1 MKCSHGIEQSTLRN
15 SILDIFKMSK
25 IDIYKKFC
33 KTLSSIICA
42 IEHLV
47 GKTQKAI
54 ICIVTILFL
63 YIFKKKYLGDFY
75 VIIIYYKM
83 ITKKS
88 PKKYGKKNN
97 KYYCDIC
104 DYYTCNKK
112 DFSKHLK
119 TFKHKNKQNDNQ
131 KTPIVEFSCIY
142 CDKVYKYKSG
152 LSRHRKNCKY
162 TNKEFVEKGEISY
175 HLSPKE
181 DNEKIPKKKHDEDS
195 VMTNA
200 ILKLVESNQKLSEQN
215 AEMMKCMK
223 EQSKVTQELIP
234 KVGNTTN
241 NISINFFLNE
251 QCKNAMNLTD
261 FINQLQVSLEDLQYS
276 KNNGFIEGVT
286 NIFTKQLQDLKPTER
301 PIHCSDKKRLQFYVK
316 DNDTWQKDENNTKI
330 DETIYNIKMAQTK
343 KLTEWE
349 KLHPDYMQDPTL
361 SQEWGDILNS
371 CTEGVEPVKT
381 KEKLKRNIASKIQIK
396 EALRDANEK

>member
-1 MKCSHGIEQSTLRN
+1 M
-15 SILDIFKMSK
+15 
-25 IDIYKKFC
+25 
-33 KTLSSIICA
+33 
-42 IEHLV
+42 V
-47 GKTQKAI
+47 TQ
-54 ICIVTILFL
+54 
-63 YIFKKKYLGDFY
+63 
-75 VIIIYYKM
+75 
-83 ITKKS
+83 KS
-88 PKKYGKKNN
+88 PKNYGKKN
-97 KYYCDIC
+97 KKFYCDIC
-104 DYYTCNKK
+104 DYYTSNKK
-112 DFSKHLK
+112 DFSKHVKTLK
-119 TFKHKNKQNDNQ
+119 HRNKQNGNL
-131 KTPIVEFSCIY
+131 KVPIVDFKCIY

-152 LSRHRKNCKY
+152 LSRHRKKCKIIIDE
-162 TNKEFVEKGEISY
+162 NVEMGEISY
-175 HLSPKE
+175 HLSP
-181 DNEKIPKKKHDEDS
+181 DEKVQKKSNEDS
-195 VMTNA
+195 AMANV
-200 ILKLVESNQKLSEQN
+200 IVKLVEQN

-223 EQSKVTQELIP
+223 EQSIVNQN
-234 KVGNTTN
+234 NTTN

-343 KLTEWE
+343 KLSEWE

-396 EALRDANEK
+396 QALRDANEK

>member
-1 MKCSHGIEQSTLRN
+1 MEV
-15 SILDIFKMSK
+15 
-25 IDIYKKFC
+25 KKW
-33 KTLSSIICA
+33 
-42 IEHLV
+42 
-47 GKTQKAI
+47 Q
-54 ICIVTILFL
+54 
-63 YIFKKKYLGDFY
+63 
-75 VIIIYYKM
+75 
-83 ITKKS
+83 
-88 PKKYGKKNN
+88 KKYGKKKPEYKCVNCN
-97 KYYCDIC
+97 YITSVKR
-104 DYYTCNKK
+104 DYNRHLQTK
-112 DFSKHLK
+112 KHLRKMDKSVNIYENVEFVCKKCKKIYK
-119 TFKHKNKQNDNQ
+119 THGGLWKHKQ
-131 KTPIVEFSCIY
+131 KCIIIPKNNVENMEVLEVI
-142 CDKVYKYKSG
+142 G
-152 LSRHRKNCKY
+152 
-162 TNKEFVEKGEISY
+162 
-175 HLSPKE
+175 SPKLA
-181 DNEKIPKKKHDEDS
+181 KKSNEDS
-195 VMTNA
+195 AMANA
-200 ILKLVESNQKLSEQN
+200 IVKLVEQNAEMMKCMKEQN

-223 EQSKVTQELIP
+223 EQSIVNQN
-234 KVGNTTN
+234 NTTN

>member
-1 MKCSHGIEQSTLRN
+1 MIT
-15 SILDIFKMSK
+15 KM
-25 IDIYKKFC
+25 
-33 KTLSSIICA
+33 
-42 IEHLV
+42 V
-47 GKTQKAI
+47 
-54 ICIVTILFL
+54 
-63 YIFKKKYLGDFY
+63 
-75 VIIIYYKM
+75 
-83 ITKKS
+83 TKKS
-88 PKKYGKKNN
+88 PKKYGKKN
-97 KYYCDIC
+97 KKFYCDIC
-104 DYYTCNKK
+104 HYYTSNKK
-112 DFSKHLK
+112 DFSKHEKTLK
-119 TFKHKNKQNDNQ
+119 HRNKQNGNLKVPFVDF
-131 KTPIVEFSCIY
+131 KCIY

-152 LSRHRKNCKY
+152 LSRHRKKCKLI
-162 TNKEFVEKGEISY
+162 TDENVEMGEISY
-175 HLSPKE
+175 HLSP
-181 DNEKIPKKKHDEDS
+181 NEEVQKNQTEDS
-195 VMTNA
+195 AMSNA
-200 ILKLVESNQKLSEQN
+200 ILKLVESNQKLVEQN
-215 AEMMKCMK
+215 AEIMKCMTEK
-223 EQSKVTQELIP
+223 SIVTQN
-234 KVGNTTN
+234 NTTN

>member
-1 MKCSHGIEQSTLRN
+1 MEVKKPQRN
-15 SILDIFKMSK
+15 N
-25 IDIYKKFC
+25 
-33 KTLSSIICA
+33 
-42 IEHLV
+42 
-47 GKTQKAI
+47 G
-54 ICIVTILFL
+54 
-63 YIFKKKYLGDFY
+63 KKK
-75 VIIIYYKM
+75 VEYKCIKCNY
-83 ITKKS
+83 ITR
-88 PKKYGKKNN
+88 
-97 KYYCDIC
+97 
-104 DYYTCNKK
+104 NKK
-112 DFSKHLK
+112 DYNRHLK
-119 TFKHKNKQNDNQ
+119 TKKHLRKRDKSIGKQKNVEFICNKCNKIYKTHGGLWKHTQKCLIVINKNVENMEVLEVIDGSQ
-131 KTPIVEFSCIY
+131 KTP
-142 CDKVYKYKSG
+142 K
-152 LSRHRKNCKY
+152 LN
-162 TNKEFVEKGEISY
+162 
-175 HLSPKE
+175 
-181 DNEKIPKKKHDEDS
+181 EDS
-195 VMTNA
+195 AMSNA
-200 ILKLVESNQKLSEQN
+200 ILKLVESNQKLVEQN

-223 EQSKVTQELIP
+223 EQSKLTQELIP

-316 DNDTWQKDENNTKI
+316 DNDTWQKDENNKKI

-349 KLHPDYMQDPTL
+349 KLHPNYMQDPKL

-371 CTEGVEPVKT
+371 CTEGLDNPVKT

-396 EALRDANEK
+396 EALRDVNEK

>member
-1 MKCSHGIEQSTLRN
+1 MGEKPKNVEFVCKKCN
-15 SILDIFKMSK
+15 K
-25 IDIYKKFC
+25 IYKTHGGLWK
-33 KTLSSIICA
+33 
-42 IEHLV
+42 H
-47 GKTQKAI
+47 TQK
-54 ICIVTILFL
+54 CLIVINKNVENMEVLE
-63 YIFKKKYLGDFY
+63 
-75 VIIIYYKM
+75 VIDG
-83 ITKKS
+83 S
-88 PKKYGKKNN
+88 
-97 KYYCDIC
+97 
-104 DYYTCNKK
+104 
-112 DFSKHLK
+112 
-119 TFKHKNKQNDNQ
+119 Q
-131 KTPIVEFSCIY
+131 KTP
-142 CDKVYKYKSG
+142 KQ
-152 LSRHRKNCKY
+152 N
-162 TNKEFVEKGEISY
+162 
-175 HLSPKE
+175 
-181 DNEKIPKKKHDEDS
+181 EDS
-195 VMTNA
+195 TMANA
-200 ILKLVESNQKLSEQN
+200 IVKLVEQN

-223 EQSKVTQELIP
+223 EQNAEIMKCMKEQSIVNQN
-234 KVGNTTN
+234 NTTN

-349 KLHPDYMQDPTL
+349 KLHPNYMQDPKL

-371 CTEGVEPVKT
+371 YTEGVEPVKT

-396 EALRDANEK
+396 EALRDANEKIILCVL

>member
-1 MKCSHGIEQSTLRN
+1 M
-15 SILDIFKMSK
+15 
-25 IDIYKKFC
+25 
-33 KTLSSIICA
+33 
-42 IEHLV
+42 V
-47 GKTQKAI
+47 TQ
-54 ICIVTILFL
+54 
-63 YIFKKKYLGDFY
+63 
-75 VIIIYYKM
+75 
-83 ITKKS
+83 KS
-88 PKKYGKKNN
+88 PKNYGKRNIKFN
-97 KYYCDIC
+97 CDIC
-104 DYYTCNKK
+104 DYHTSNKK

-119 TFKHKNKQNDNQ
+119 TTKHKNKQNGNP
-131 KTPIVEFSCIY
+131 KVLNVEFKCML
-142 CDKVYKYKSG
+142 CNKVYKYKSG
-152 LSRHRKNCKY
+152 LSRHRKKCKKL
-162 TNKEFVEKGEISY
+162 TNENVEIGKNSY
-175 HLSPKE
+175 HLSQ
-181 DNEKIPKKKHDEDS
+181 NEEVQKNPTEDS
-195 VMTNA
+195 AMSNA
-200 ILKLVESNQKLSEQN
+200 TLKLVESNQKLVEQN
-215 AEMMKCMK
+215 AEIMKCMTEK
-223 EQSKVTQELIP
+223 SIVTQN
-234 KVGNTTN
+234 NTTN

-361 SQEWGDILNS
+361 TQEWGDILNS

>member
-1 MKCSHGIEQSTLRN
+1 M
-15 SILDIFKMSK
+15 
-25 IDIYKKFC
+25 
-33 KTLSSIICA
+33 
-42 IEHLV
+42 V
-47 GKTQKAI
+47 TQ
-54 ICIVTILFL
+54 
-63 YIFKKKYLGDFY
+63 
-75 VIIIYYKM
+75 
-83 ITKKS
+83 KS
-88 PKKYGKKNN
+88 PKKYGKKN
-97 KYYCDIC
+97 KKFYCDIC
-104 DYYTCNKK
+104 DYYTSNKK
-112 DFSKHLK
+112 DFSKHVKTLK
-119 TFKHKNKQNDNQ
+119 HRNKQNGNL
-131 KTPIVEFSCIY
+131 KVPIVDFKCIY

-152 LSRHRKNCKY
+152 LSRHRKKCKII
-162 TNKEFVEKGEISY
+162 TDENVEMGEISY
-175 HLSPKE
+175 HLSP
-181 DNEKIPKKKHDEDS
+181 NEEVQKNPNEDS
-195 VMTNA
+195 GMSNA
-200 ILKLVESNQKLSEQN
+200 ILKLVESNQKLVEQN
-215 AEMMKCMK
+215 TEMMKCMK
-223 EQSKVTQELIP
+223 EQSIVTQN
-234 KVGNTTN
+234 NTTN

>member
-1 MKCSHGIEQSTLRN
+1 MEVKNPQR
-15 SILDIFKMSK
+15 
-25 IDIYKKFC
+25 
-33 KTLSSIICA
+33 
-42 IEHLV
+42 
-47 GKTQKAI
+47 
-54 ICIVTILFL
+54 
-63 YIFKKKYLGDFY
+63 
-75 VIIIYYKM
+75 
-83 ITKKS
+83 
-88 PKKYGKKNN
+88 KYGKKKVEYKCIKCN
-97 KYYCDIC
+97 YI
-104 DYYTCNKK
+104 TRNKK
-112 DFSKHLK
+112 DYKRHLQTKKHLRKRDKSNVKQK
-119 TFKHKNKQNDNQ
+119 TVEFICNKCEKIYKTHGGLWKHTQKCVYIYNKNVENMEVLEVLDGSQ
-131 KTPIVEFSCIY
+131 KTPT
-142 CDKVYKYKSG
+142 KS
-152 LSRHRKNCKY
+152 N
-162 TNKEFVEKGEISY
+162 
-175 HLSPKE
+175 
-181 DNEKIPKKKHDEDS
+181 EDS
-195 VMTNA
+195 AMANA
-200 ILKLVESNQKLSEQN
+200 IVKLVEQNAEMMKCMKEQN

-223 EQSKVTQELIP
+223 EQSIVNQN
-234 KVGNTTN
+234 NTTN

>member
-1 MKCSHGIEQSTLRN
+1 MDE
-15 SILDIFKMSK
+15 
-25 IDIYKKFC
+25 KK
-33 KTLSSIICA
+33 T
-42 IEHLV
+42 
-47 GKTQKAI
+47 
-54 ICIVTILFL
+54 
-63 YIFKKKYLGDFY
+63 
-75 VIIIYYKM
+75 
-83 ITKKS
+83 
-88 PKKYGKKNN
+88 PKNYGKKKVEYKCINCN
-97 KYYCDIC
+97 YI
-104 DYYTCNKK
+104 TRNKK
-112 DFSKHLK
+112 DYKRHLQTKKHLRLGENGLK
-119 TFKHKNKQNDNQ
+119 
-131 KTPIVEFSCIY
+131 KTPIVEFKCLY
-142 CDKVYKYKSG
+142 CKKKYKTKSG
-152 LSRHRKNCKY
+152 L
-162 TNKEFVEKGEISY
+162 NKHMKKCNIDINENVEI
-175 HLSPKE
+175 LDFNPKT
-181 DNEKIPKKKHDEDS
+181 PKLNEDS
-195 VMTNA
+195 AMANA
-200 ILKLVESNQKLSEQN
+200 IVKLVEQNAEMMKCMKEQN

-223 EQSKVTQELIP
+223 EQSIVNQN
-234 KVGNTTN
+234 NTTN

-261 FINQLQVSLEDLQYS
+261 FINKLQVSLEDLQYS

-349 KLHPDYMQDPTL
+349 KLHPNYMQDPKL

>member
-1 MKCSHGIEQSTLRN
+1 
-15 SILDIFKMSK
+15 
-25 IDIYKKFC
+25 
-33 KTLSSIICA
+33 
-42 IEHLV
+42 
-47 GKTQKAI
+47 
-54 ICIVTILFL
+54 
-63 YIFKKKYLGDFY
+63 
-75 VIIIYYKM
+75 M
-83 ITKKS
+83 ITKMVTQKS

-97 KYYCDIC
+97 KFYCDIC
-104 DYYTCNKK
+104 DYYTSNKK
-112 DFSKHLK
+112 DFSKHVKTLK
-119 TFKHKNKQNDNQ
+119 HRNKQNGNL
-131 KTPIVEFSCIY
+131 KVPIVDFKCIY
-142 CDKVYKYKSG
+142 CDKVYKYKTG
-152 LSRHRKNCKY
+152 LSRHQKKCKII
-162 TNKEFVEKGEISY
+162 NDENVEMGEISY
-175 HLSPKE
+175 HLSP
-181 DNEKIPKKKHDEDS
+181 NEKVQKKSNEDS
-195 VMTNA
+195 VMANA
-200 ILKLVESNQKLSEQN
+200 ILKLVEQN
-215 AEMMKCMK
+215 GEMMKCMK
-223 EQSKVTQELIP
+223 EQNAEIMKCMTEKSIVTQN
-234 KVGNTTN
+234 NTTN

-361 SQEWGDILNS
+361 TQEWGDILNS